1 MGWPDLALT
10 RRMTLFLAMLL
21 CAITLFAASSMGLS
35 MAALSPQT
43 INSPASVAS
52 WNPSVSC
59 SATLVTIQNILGTAY
74 PNQALAGS
82 PYQTSR
88 TTGGIPSK
96 RALSPPCTITNIKGK
111 TLSSLVEIDKLT
123 LHNYFY
129 ETRDCSTTYN
139 AINGGGSYSNGET
152 LCDSTGNTYAVGT
165 SSGYVHVEFDR
176 DWMAAGHAGPST
188 AYDNNNTIA
197 QVKLPCTISS
207 PCSSTV
213 SIDVQGFVYWDPEGH
228 WELHPFTSWR
238 FSSSATPLSAS
249 FTWSPTSPQVGQQ
262 VTFTA
267 SASGGTSPYTFSW
280 TFGDG
285 SSATGSIATHTYASS
300 GTFTVNLTAQ
310 DSGSPQQTATSQ
322 QLVTVTSAPS
332 PLTATFTY
340 NPTSPVVGQTVTFA
354 ASASGGTTPY
364 SFTWNLGDSSSGTG
378 SSITH
383 AYQSAGTFTVTL
395 AVKDSSAPQQSATSQ
410 QSVTV
415 NSPLPLSASFTFNP
429 ASPDAGQSVSFT
441 GSASGGISP
450 YSYSWNFGDGST
462 VTGQSASHAYSAAG
476 TYTATLTIAD
486 SAGHTA
492 QSSATLTVNTAL
504 SASFTYSPSN
514 PLPLEAVTFS
524 ASASGGSQPYSYSW
538 DFGDGST
545 GTGASVV
552 HSYTLPGTYAVTLT
566 VTDAN
571 GQIVATSQT
580 VTVLTS
586 LV

>member
-1 MGWPDLALT
+1 MGWRDLTLT
-10 RRMTLFLAMLL
+10 RRVTLSLAILL

-35 MAALSPQT
+35 MAAFSPQT
-43 INSPASVAS
+43 INSPAGVAS
-52 WNPSVSC
+52 WNPNVSC

-111 TLSSLVEIDKLT
+111 TLSSLVEIDNVS
-123 LHNYFY
+123 LHNYLY

-139 AINGGGSYSNGET
+139 SINGGGLYPNGET
-152 LCDSTGNTYAVGT
+152 LCDSTGNIYSVGT

-188 AYDNNNTIA
+188 TYDNNDTIA
-197 QVKLPCTISS
+197 HVKLPCTISA

-213 SIDVQGFVYWDPEGH
+213 SIDVQGLVYWDPEGH

-238 FSSSATPLSAS
+238 FSSSTTPLSAS

-285 SSATGSIATHTYASS
+285 SSATGAIVTHIYSS
-300 GTFTVNLTAQ
+300 PGTFTVNLTAK

-322 QLVTVTSAPS
+322 QLITVTSAAS

-340 NPTSPVVGQTVTFA
+340 NPTSPVVGQTVTFT
-354 ASASGGTTPY
+354 ASANGGTTPY
-364 SFTWNLGDSSSGTG
+364 SFTWNLGDGFSGTG

-383 AYQSAGTFTVTL
+383 AYSSAGTFTVTL
-395 AVKDSSAPQQSATSQ
+395 TVKDSSAPVQSTTSQ

-415 NSPLPLSASFTFNP
+415 TSPLPLSASFTFNP

-441 GSASGGISP
+441 GSASGGNSP

-462 VTGQSASHAYSAAG
+462 GTGQSASHAYSTAG
-476 TYTATLTIAD
+476 TYTAILTVTD
-486 SAGHTA
+486 SAGDA
-492 QSSATLTVNTAL
+492 AESSEAITVNPAL

-514 PLPLEAVTFS
+514 PLPLQTITFS
-524 ASASGGSQPYSYSW
+524 ASASGGTQPYSYSW
-538 DFGDGST
+538 NFGDGST
-545 GTGASVV
+545 GAGASVV
-552 HSYTLPGTYAVTLT
+552 HSYTLPGTYTVTLT

-571 GQIVATSQT
+571 GQTVATSQT
-580 VTVLTS
+580 ITVLTS